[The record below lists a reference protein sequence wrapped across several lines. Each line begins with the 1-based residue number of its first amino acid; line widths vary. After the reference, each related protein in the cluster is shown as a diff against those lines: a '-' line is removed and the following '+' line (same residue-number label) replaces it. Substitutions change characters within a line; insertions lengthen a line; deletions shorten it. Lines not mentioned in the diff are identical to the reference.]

1 MSYESKHIDGDVS
14 VGRNTAIGG
23 DATVQGKTHLKGN
36 VMVDGWLEA
45 KNIKGV
51 SKGLFT
57 TIEKLKAAYPLPHD
71 GWWALVGVSL
81 PAPIYVGDG
90 GEWVPTGQS
99 GGNPTID
106 SGQYNEAVEK
116 LQEDITKLQD
126 DITDIEARNKAQD
139 TNLTTLGDSVNSLQD
154 QVNTTKD
161 TANKANNKANEVGSQ
176 LNSFKE
182 SKGENGGIAP
192 LDEQG
197 KVPSRHLPGYID
209 DVVDFYGISVGITVK
224 NESID
229 KNSNDEGCK
238 VVYDKEHGCFVLAYV
253 PTIGESETATYYNNW
268 LDADVF
274 GTASTNG
281 RIPSSGKVFLCEEDG
296 KSYRWSGKQLTSIG
310 SDLALGHT
318 SSTAFPGD
326 EGAKLQE
333 DMKQVEEN
341 KKAILSLNKQV
352 VSRSV
357 VNVNHLFDLSD
368 REITFSVAL
377 DRCATSEYA
386 SALQIPGVVL
396 IFLTEAGWV
405 SKHNGQIPLIGVKK
419 ATGRISGLPVVE
431 T

>member
-36 VMVDGWLEA
+36 VIVDGWLEA

-224 NESID
+224 MN
-229 KNSNDEGCK
+229 
-238 VVYDKEHGCFVLAYV
+238 
-253 PTIGESETATYYNNW
+253 P
-268 LDADVF
+268 
-274 GTASTNG
+274 
-281 RIPSSGKVFLCEEDG
+281 
-296 KSYRWSGKQLTSIG
+296 
-310 SDLALGHT
+310 
-318 SSTAFPGD
+318 
-326 EGAKLQE
+326 
-333 DMKQVEEN
+333 
-341 KKAILSLNKQV
+341 
-352 VSRSV
+352 
-357 VNVNHLFDLSD
+357 
-368 REITFSVAL
+368 
-377 DRCATSEYA
+377 
-386 SALQIPGVVL
+386 
-396 IFLTEAGWV
+396 
-405 SKHNGQIPLIGVKK
+405 
-419 ATGRISGLPVVE
+419 
-431 T
+431 

>member
-1 MSYESKHIDGDVS
+1 MRQKYQGSEQRTVHDHRKTES
-14 VGRNTAIGG
+14 
-23 DATVQGKTHLKGN
+23 
-36 VMVDGWLEA
+36 
-45 KNIKGV
+45 
-51 SKGLFT
+51 GLS
-57 TIEKLKAAYPLPHD
+57 LPHD

-224 NESID
+224 MN
-229 KNSNDEGCK
+229 
-238 VVYDKEHGCFVLAYV
+238 
-253 PTIGESETATYYNNW
+253 P
-268 LDADVF
+268 
-274 GTASTNG
+274 
-281 RIPSSGKVFLCEEDG
+281 
-296 KSYRWSGKQLTSIG
+296 
-310 SDLALGHT
+310 
-318 SSTAFPGD
+318 
-326 EGAKLQE
+326 
-333 DMKQVEEN
+333 
-341 KKAILSLNKQV
+341 
-352 VSRSV
+352 
-357 VNVNHLFDLSD
+357 
-368 REITFSVAL
+368 
-377 DRCATSEYA
+377 
-386 SALQIPGVVL
+386 
-396 IFLTEAGWV
+396 
-405 SKHNGQIPLIGVKK
+405 
-419 ATGRISGLPVVE
+419 
-431 T
+431 

>member
-197 KVPSRHLPGYID
+197 KVPSRHLPGYIA
-209 DVVDFYGISVGITVK
+209 VVPDCFYGHFYTFTCKLTHDSVTY
-224 NESID
+224 NA
-229 KNSNDEGCK
+229 
-238 VVYDKEHGCFVLAYV
+238 YKEIHCAVDVLIRQSFFLLHGFKGGQGFVEVL
-253 PTIGESETATYYNNW
+253 
-268 LDADVF
+268 L
-274 GTASTNG
+274 
-281 RIPSSGKVFLCEEDG
+281 
-296 KSYRWSGKQLTSIG
+296 
-310 SDLALGHT
+310 
-318 SSTAFPGD
+318 
-326 EGAKLQE
+326 
-333 DMKQVEEN
+333 
-341 KKAILSLNKQV
+341 ILSLVLFLLGDSFRKFLVGGCKCLLLFGVFKCGLEIIPEFAHHTDDRVFAFSPVSKESGTLRVACKQV
-352 VSRSV
+352 GQCFFTFLVTGQFLV
-357 VNVNHLFDLSD
+357 VTIVIVID
-368 REITFSVAL
+368 
-377 DRCATSEYA
+377 
-386 SALQIPGVVL
+386 
-396 IFLTEAGWV
+396 LTE
-405 SKHNGQIPLIGVKK
+405 
-419 ATGRISGLPVVE
+419 
-431 T
+431 

>member
-36 VMVDGWLEA
+36 VVVDGWLEA
-45 KNIKGV
+45 KNIKGAG
-51 SKGLFT
+51 KGLYT
-57 TIEKLKAAYPLPHD
+57 TVEKLKAAYPFPHD

-81 PAPIYVGDG
+81 PAPIYVADG

-154 QVNTTKD
+154 
-161 TANKANNKANEVGSQ
+161 
-176 LNSFKE
+176 

-253 PTIGESETATYYNNW
+253 PTIGES
-268 LDADVF
+268 
-274 GTASTNG
+274 
-281 RIPSSGKVFLCEEDG
+281 
-296 KSYRWSGKQLTSIG
+296 
-310 SDLALGHT
+310 
-318 SSTAFPGD
+318 
-326 EGAKLQE
+326 
-333 DMKQVEEN
+333 
-341 KKAILSLNKQV
+341 
-352 VSRSV
+352 
-357 VNVNHLFDLSD
+357 
-368 REITFSVAL
+368 
-377 DRCATSEYA
+377 
-386 SALQIPGVVL
+386 
-396 IFLTEAGWV
+396 
-405 SKHNGQIPLIGVKK
+405 
-419 ATGRISGLPVVE
+419 
-431 T
+431 